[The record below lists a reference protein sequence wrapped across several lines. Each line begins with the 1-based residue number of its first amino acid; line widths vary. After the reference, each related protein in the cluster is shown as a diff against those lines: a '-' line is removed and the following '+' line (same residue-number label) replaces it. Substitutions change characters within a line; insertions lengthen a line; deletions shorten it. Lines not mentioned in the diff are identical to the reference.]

1 MAMCSAERFTPSPA
15 LTFPHR
21 GLEEGNSSISTLF
34 SRLMKWLCM
43 GLCIMCKQLRNWLA
57 AKSDISTDQASLI
70 KEMGKDL
77 R

>member
-1 MAMCSAERFTPSPA
+1 MAMCSAERFTLSPGLA
-15 LTFPHR
+15 FPHR
-21 GLEEGNSSISTLF
+21 GPEEGNSSISSLF

-43 GLCIMCKQLRNWLA
+43 GLCITCKHLRNWLA